1 VAGLSRVAQA
11 DAIRRVYPGVL
22 GKLLGFAGSLA
33 DAEDAVH
40 DAIERAL
47 SSWTTS
53 GLPDSPEA
61 WLVTVAQN
69 AHRDRQ
75 RRARRT
81 ESHGDAVDVL
91 AQLSPW
97 ARIAV
102 ADPEVLRGFKDE
114 LLRLLFACCHP
125 ALEDGESAALALAT
139 VVGLSNDEIARAF
152 VVAPRSMEQRLTRAR
167 KRLREKGDV
176 EGTTPERGLRRLPAV
191 LRTIHLL
198 FNEGYWSGDDE
209 SSIRADLCRLA
220 IGLARSLV
228 ETYPREPEAAGL
240 LSLLLLHDARRDAR
254 LDEHGAPVPLPEQ
267 DRTRW
272 DGAAIA
278 QATALLDR
286 ALAAEAPGPYQTEAA
301 IAAVHSR
308 AGTADATEWGE
319 IASLYALLEGFRPT
333 PAVRVNRAFAVG
345 KAKGPAAG
353 LELLARADID
363 ARSYPYV
370 HLVRGA
376 LYADAGETEGAVA
389 SLKEAAQCA
398 RNEDE
403 RRQIEARIS
412 RLLPGASSFVLGGL
426 QPDSVSRADASVIG
440 PRK

>member
-1 VAGLSRVAQA
+1 VARVTGAAHA
-11 DAIRRVYPGVL
+11 DAIRRVYPSVL
-22 GKLLGFAGSLA
+22 GKLLGFTGSLV

-47 SSWTTS
+47 TSWS
-53 GLPDSPEA
+53 AAGLPDSPEA

-75 RRARRT
+75 WRVRRT

-102 ADPEVLRGFKDE
+102 AEPEVLRGFKDE

-176 EGTTPERGLRRLPAV
+176 EGTSPERGLARLPAV
-191 LRTIHLL
+191 LRAIHLL
-198 FNEGYWSGDDE
+198 FNEGYWSGEDE
-209 SSIRADLCRLA
+209 TPIRADLCRLA
-220 IGLARSLV
+220 IGLARSVV
-228 ETYPREPEAAGL
+228 ETYSREAEAAGL
-240 LSLLLLHDARRDAR
+240 LALLLLHDARRDAR
-254 LDEHGAPVPLPEQ
+254 RGENGTPVPLPDQ

-272 DGAAIA
+272 DQAAITL
-278 QATALLDR
+278 ATALLDR
-286 ALAAEAPGPYQTEAA
+286 ALAAEAPGPFQTEAA
-301 IAAVHSR
+301 IAAVHCR
-308 AGTADATEWGE
+308 ARSADATEWGE

-333 PAVRVNRAFAVG
+333 PGVRVNRAFALG
-345 KAKGPAAG
+345 KAKGPSEA
-353 LELLARADID
+353 LELLARVDID
-363 ARSYPYV
+363 AAAYPYV

-376 LYADAGETEGAVA
+376 LLADAGDA
-389 SLKEAAQCA
+389 EAAARSLREAVSCA
-398 RNEDE
+398 RNEHE
-403 RRQIEARIS
+403 RAQIEARIS
-412 RLLPGASSFVLGGL
+412 RIRVPGTS
-426 QPDSVSRADASVIG
+426 P
-440 PRK
+440 

>member
-1 VAGLSRVAQA
+1 VAALSRAAPA
-11 DAIRRVYPGVL
+11 DAIRRVYPSVL
-22 GKLLGFAGSLA
+22 GKLLGFTGSLA

-47 SSWTTS
+47 SSWTTA

-69 AHRDRQ
+69 AHRDRR
-75 RRARRT
+75 RRARRV
-81 ESHGDAVDVL
+81 ESHPDAVDVL
-91 AQLSPW
+91 AHLSPW

-102 ADPEVLRGFKDE
+102 AEPEVLRGFKDE

-176 EGTTPERGLRRLPAV
+176 EGTTPERGLGRLPAV
-191 LRTIHLL
+191 LRTVHLL
-198 FNEGYWSGDDE
+198 FNEGYWSGEDGAP
-209 SSIRADLCRLA
+209 IRADLCRLA

-240 LSLLLLHDARRDAR
+240 LALLLLHDARRDAR
-254 LDEHGAPVPLPEQ
+254 LDPHGRPLPLPEQ
-267 DRTRW
+267 DRSRW
-272 DGAAIA
+272 DREAIRR
-278 QATALLDR
+278 ATAMLDQ
-286 ALAAEAPGPYQTEAA
+286 ALAAGVPGPMQTEAA
-301 IAAVHSR
+301 IAATHCR
-308 AGTADATEWGE
+308 ARTADQTEWAE
-319 IASLYALLEGFRPT
+319 IAALYALLEGSRAT

-345 KAKGPAAG
+345 KAWGPSHG
-353 LELLARADID
+353 LALLERADID
-363 ARSYPYV
+363 ATSYPYV

-376 LYADAGETEGAVA
+376 LFAEAGQIKAAVEA
-389 SLKEAAQCA
+389 LTEAALHA
-398 RNEDE
+398 RNEHE
-403 RRQIEARIS
+403 RRQIEDRIAR
-412 RLLPGASSFVLGGL
+412 LAAAAS
-426 QPDSVSRADASVIG
+426 
-440 PRK
+440 